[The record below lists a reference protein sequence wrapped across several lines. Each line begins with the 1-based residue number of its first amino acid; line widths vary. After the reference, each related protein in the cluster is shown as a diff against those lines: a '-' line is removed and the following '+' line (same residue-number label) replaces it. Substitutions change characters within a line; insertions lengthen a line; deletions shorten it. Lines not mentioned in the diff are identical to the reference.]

1 MNYTFIII
9 YMASKITQR
18 MGTMKTQMRLLR
30 SIIKPIFMVQMTVHV
45 KSLTIFIMAM
55 LLL

>member
-45 KSLTIFIMAM
+45 KSLAIFIMAM